1 MRGTRSNECVWN
13 GENVVIKTAHLRT
26 TSVGVLYHMVAR
38 IDAVLGAFQDENE
51 SYRVIRLPIQRCAA
65 IMKAKPTQ
73 SRGPSAGR
81 VGKIPRRTFEGEGRL
96 IGVVQIDEPSPS
108 MD

>member
-1 MRGTRSNECVWN
+1 
-13 GENVVIKTAHLRT
+13 
-26 TSVGVLYHMVAR
+26 MVAR

-81 VGKIPRRTFEGEGRL
+81 VGKIPRRTF
-96 IGVVQIDEPSPS
+96 
-108 MD
+108 